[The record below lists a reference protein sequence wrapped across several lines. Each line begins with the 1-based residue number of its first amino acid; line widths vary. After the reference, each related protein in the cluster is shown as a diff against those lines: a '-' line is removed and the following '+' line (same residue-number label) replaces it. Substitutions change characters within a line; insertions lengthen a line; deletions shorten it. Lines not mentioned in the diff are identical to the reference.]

1 MTAALHTDALWL
13 TLAVACCLAATGE
26 AAPAVR
32 VIFDTDIMGD
42 VDDVGAVAVLHALA
56 DRGEAEILAMGVS
69 AKHPACVPCLDALN
83 TYFGRA
89 DIPIGVVKG
98 KGFLKRSRYS
108 QQVADEFPHDLTSAA
123 DAPDAAS
130 LYRKVLASQPDGG
143 VVFISVGQLTNFRN
157 LLRTQGDAASPLG
170 GPELVRRKVKL
181 WVCMGGRFP
190 KGREANLVHDGP
202 AAAHAIAQ
210 WPTPIV
216 FSGWEIGARVLT
228 GGRDG
233 TVRLFDLAGGE
244 LLETLMGHSSWVQA
258 VRFLG
263 DGPTE
268 ALTAG
273 SDGRILR
280 WDLASGAVTAEMEQG
295 EAVRALAVSADAGL
309 ACAAGSS
316 GTVVIW
322 DLADGSRLQDLT
334 GHRASVTGLAITG
347 DGRHVVSASADTS
360 LLVWALPGR

>member
-1 MTAALHTDALWL
+1 
-13 TLAVACCLAATGE
+13 
-26 AAPAVR
+26 
-32 VIFDTDIMGD
+32 
-42 VDDVGAVAVLHALA
+42 VLHALA

-130 LYRKVLASQPDGG
+130 LYRKVLASQPDRG

-228 GGRDG
+228 GGRLRELPA
-233 TVRLFDLAGGE
+233 TSPVCRAYQLFNGLKP
-244 LLETLMGHSSWVQA
+244 HKSWDQTAVLYA
-258 VRFLG
+258 VRGTRGGAKGLWHLEAEG
-263 DGPTE
+263 HCHVLPDGANVWRKERDRPHAYLVE
-268 ALTAG
+268 KQPPAKVAAIIEELMLHRPK
-273 SDGRILR
+273 GR
-280 WDLASGAVTAEMEQG
+280 
-295 EAVRALAVSADAGL
+295 
-309 ACAAGSS
+309 
-316 GTVVIW
+316 
-322 DLADGSRLQDLT
+322 
-334 GHRASVTGLAITG
+334 
-347 DGRHVVSASADTS
+347 
-360 LLVWALPGR
+360 